1 MSQNDGDPMLQLVVG
16 TMPGLWKLDL
26 HQVCCRKSVLQS
38 LCLEVLCPQEII
50 SYGKGEG
57 ADGSSIADDK

>member
-1 MSQNDGDPMLQLVVG
+1 MLQLVVV
-16 TMPGLWKLDL
+16 TMPGLRKLDL
-26 HQVCCRKSVLQS
+26 QGCCRKNVLQS

-57 ADGSSIADDK
+57 ADGSSLADDK